1 MLSLAWEAPWPEE
14 LVVEDI
20 LIVERVADDVVCLKM
35 FLEIMVRNM
44 SVMSVMREIEESQR
58 KVDGLVVVLNRS
70 SSTCTVSK
78 CPPE

>member
-44 SVMSVMREIEESQR
+44 SVMRERRREYKIS
-58 KVDGLVVVLNRS
+58 KW
-70 SSTCTVSK
+70 TCGGIK
-78 CPPE
+78 

>member
-35 FLEIMVRNM
+35 FLESVVRNM
-44 SVMSVMREIEESQR
+44 SVMRRRESKRSVR
-58 KVDGLVVVLNRS
+58 
-70 SSTCTVSK
+70 TCGGIK
-78 CPPE
+78 

>member
-1 MLSLAWEAPWPEE
+1 M
-14 LVVEDI
+14 VEDI

-35 FLEIMVRNM
+35 FLESVVRNM
-44 SVMSVMREIEESQR
+44 SVMREREEESQR
-58 KVDGLVVVLNRS
+58 EVDGLVVVLNRS

>member
-35 FLEIMVRNM
+35 FLESVVRNM
-44 SVMSVMREIEESQR
+44 SVMREREEESQR
-58 KVDGLVVVLNRS
+58 EVDGLVVVLNRS

>member
-20 LIVERVADDVVCLKM
+20 LIVERVADDVVCLRM

-44 SVMSVMREIEESQR
+44 SVM
-58 KVDGLVVVLNRS
+58 
-70 SSTCTVSK
+70 
-78 CPPE
+78 

>member
-35 FLEIMVRNM
+35 FLEIIVRNM
-44 SVMSVMREIEESQR
+44 SVMREREEESQR
-58 KVDGLVVVLNRS
+58 EVDGLVVVLNRS

>member
-1 MLSLAWEAPWPEE
+1 M
-14 LVVEDI
+14 EDI
-20 LIVERVADDVVCLKM
+20 LIVERVVDDVVCLKM

-44 SVMSVMREIEESQR
+44 SVMREEESQR
-58 KVDGLVVVLNRS
+58 EVDGLVVVLNRS

>member
-35 FLEIMVRNM
+35 FLEIVMRNM
-44 SVMSVMREIEESQR
+44 SVMGEREEESQR
-58 KVDGLVVVLNRS
+58 EVYGLVVVLNRS

>member
-44 SVMSVMREIEESQR
+44 SVMRERERRREP
-58 KVDGLVVVLNRS
+58 KRS
-70 SSTCTVSK
+70 EWTCGGIK
-78 CPPE
+78 

>member
-35 FLEIMVRNM
+35 FLEIVVRNM
-44 SVMSVMREIEESQR
+44 SVMRERRRES
-58 KVDGLVVVLNRS
+58 KRS
-70 SSTCTVSK
+70 GWTCGGIK
-78 CPPE
+78 

>member
-1 MLSLAWEAPWPEE
+1 MLSLAWETPWPEE

-44 SVMSVMREIEESQR
+44 SVMRE
-58 KVDGLVVVLNRS
+58 RS
-70 SSTCTVSK
+70 REYKISRWTCGGIK
-78 CPPE
+78 

>member
-1 MLSLAWEAPWPEE
+1 M
-14 LVVEDI
+14 VEDI

-44 SVMSVMREIEESQR
+44 SVMREREEESPR
-58 KVDGLVVVLNRS
+58 EVDGLVVVLNRS

>member
-20 LIVERVADDVVCLKM
+20 LIVERVADDVVVCLRM

-44 SVMSVMREIEESQR
+44 SVM
-58 KVDGLVVVLNRS
+58 
-70 SSTCTVSK
+70 
-78 CPPE
+78 

>member
-35 FLEIMVRNM
+35 FLESVVRNM
-44 SVMSVMREIEESQR
+44 SVMREREEESQR
-58 KVDGLVVVLNRS
+58 EV
-70 SSTCTVSK
+70 
-78 CPPE
+78 

>member
-44 SVMSVMREIEESQR
+44 SVMRERRREYKISR
-58 KVDGLVVVLNRS
+58 W
-70 SSTCTVSK
+70 TCGGIK
-78 CPPE
+78 

>member
-44 SVMSVMREIEESQR
+44 SVMREREEESQR
-58 KVDGLVVVLNRS
+58 EVDDLWWY
-70 SSTCTVSK
+70 
-78 CPPE
+78 

>member
-35 FLEIMVRNM
+35 FLESVVRNM
-44 SVMSVMREIEESQR
+44 SVMRERE
-58 KVDGLVVVLNRS
+58 VDGLVVVLNRS

>member
-1 MLSLAWEAPWPEE
+1 M
-14 LVVEDI
+14 VEDI

-35 FLEIMVRNM
+35 FLEIIVRNM
-44 SVMSVMREIEESQR
+44 SVMREREEESQR
-58 KVDGLVVVLNRS
+58 EVDGLVVVLNRS

>member
-35 FLEIMVRNM
+35 FLGIIVRNM
-44 SVMSVMREIEESQR
+44 SVMREREEESQR
-58 KVDGLVVVLNRS
+58 EVDGLVVVLNRS